1 MLGKVLKKGD
11 TIGIIAPA
19 SCSSYE
25 KVLEAKK
32 NIGNMG
38 YKVVLGECTQ
48 KQWYSYAGEDE
59 ERAREI
65 NNFFSDKAIDAILCM
80 RGGYGCNRLIELIDF
95 EIIKNNPKIFVGYS
109 DITTLHMA
117 INEKT
122 GLITF
127 HGPMAV
133 SNFSGEYN
141 LNTYENFVDVLM
153 VEHENY
159 ELKNFSKELGILC
172 EGEAIGE
179 IVGGNLATLIATLG
193 TEYDL
198 DYEGKIL
205 FLEEIGEPTYKIDR
219 MLNQLKKFK
228 VFEKISGVILGDF
241 RNCPPASEE
250 DMPLLDVFKDYLSG
264 INKPVVYN
272 FETGHSEPM
281 LTLPLGAK
289 ARLSTS
295 KKRITILE
303 RVVR

>member
-1 MLGKVLKKGD
+1 
-11 TIGIIAPA
+11 
-19 SCSSYE
+19 
-25 KVLEAKK
+25 
-32 NIGNMG
+32 
-38 YKVVLGECTQ
+38 
-48 KQWYSYAGEDE
+48 
-59 ERAREI
+59 
-65 NNFFSDKAIDAILCM
+65 
-80 RGGYGCNRLIELIDF
+80 
-95 EIIKNNPKIFVGYS
+95 
-109 DITTLHMA
+109 
-117 INEKT
+117 
-122 GLITF
+122 
-127 HGPMAV
+127 MAV

-172 EGEAIGE
+172 EGEATGK

-198 DYEGKIL
+198 EYEGKIL
-205 FLEEIGEPTYKIDR
+205 FLEEVGEPTYKIDR

-241 RNCPPASEE
+241 RNCPPASDK
-250 DMPLLDVFKDYLSG
+250 DMSLLDVFKDYLSG

-272 FETGHSEPM
+272 FESGHSEPM

-289 ARLSTS
+289 ARLNTS
-295 KKRITILE
+295 EKRITILE